1 MFTFIWYLSLFFL
14 FFIIIFVNIPDATLP
29 SAFVHATEMYF
40 VNAALLMPPLAPTLF
55 CHTLSLVLAMNN
67 IGIIKPLNR

>member
-40 VNAALLMPPLAPTLF
+40 VNAALLMPPLAPRPNII
-55 CHTLSLVLAMNN
+55 LSHPQSAV
-67 IGIIKPLNR
+67 GYE